1 MIART
6 WHGMVPAGRADDY
19 AQYLARTGIPDYRNT
34 EGNRGVYVLKRIEG
48 KRAHFLLVTLWDSY
62 DAIKA
67 FAGDDYQRAKYY
79 PEDRDFLIELEPNV
93 RHYEVVVQEGVEV
106 PGEGE

>member
-34 EGNRGVYVLKRIEG
+34 EGNRGVYVLRRIEW

-106 PGEGE
+106 AGE

>member
-1 MIART
+1 
-6 WHGMVPAGRADDY
+6 MVPAGRADDY

-106 PGEGE
+106 AGE

>member
-1 MIART
+1 
-6 WHGMVPAGRADDY
+6 MVPAGRAEDY

-79 PEDRDFLIELEPNV
+79 PEDRDYLIELEPNV

-106 PGEGE
+106 AGE